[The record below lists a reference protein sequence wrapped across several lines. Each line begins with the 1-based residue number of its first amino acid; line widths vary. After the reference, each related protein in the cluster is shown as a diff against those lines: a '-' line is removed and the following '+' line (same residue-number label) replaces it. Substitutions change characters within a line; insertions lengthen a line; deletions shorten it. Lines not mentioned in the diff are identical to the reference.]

1 MKSTK
6 LIPLLVVSF
15 LLSLTFMHYKPS
27 CVTRNLLEMYQ
38 INEICDKTSDD
49 LMSRYTKHDFTYEPD
64 KKVHSEALIRYIKNN
79 DIKHII
85 EYLPHVAPFGILFL
99 IGICSCV
106 GWFFYCFCCCCPSC
120 CCKPNS
126 NNKPGCCGYTSSI
139 ILLAVYGIIVA
150 LAVTNFGLSTT
161 LLEGINGASCAFFKF
176 YDTVLHGESEEVQ
189 LPRWDGIEKIINKL
203 DETAEL
209 IDDIDFD
216 IDERGSAI
224 EAIKDQNNQISS
236 TIKTLDYEV
245 PNIRKSITS
254 MYPEFDLL
262 QTYTPM
268 NNPNSELGQIY
279 NEYINHIGVPFTILN
294 NSQKPFE
301 KIVSNKREFS
311 NSLSK
316 SANTISKIEN
326 RFNDIA
332 DKVLNEWYTLQ
343 SKINSYGPILYF
355 LLCGFFCFFG
365 VLGFLST
372 MFYCCCKYGCMKFM
386 LHLTWNFFTL
396 LAFVGMLI
404 GSRCC
409 LVGKVSSDAVG
420 VVSFLFG
427 DNLQSDE
434 VLFFKEGK
442 STELI
447 NICVNG
453 DGNMRETL
461 NLNEMMEP
469 LNQLYNL
476 SKFMDESY
484 NNVSKCDFPVLKGVK
499 DKYDNCKDT
508 SGWVINTYAEVRN
521 EIMGKG
527 VMFLFEGD
535 NCPSSVTECLKFE
548 EFIDGNEK
556 NEEKLLSKIKQ
567 YDISVLLE
575 SKIRDLIKYTSVCKT
590 YLTKNPSI
598 RQSHEEMWKIATVGI
613 NGDKS
618 LKENLETELKN
629 RKEFTDKLYSIFSS
643 ILGEPQDNST
653 TNVFDIINCGM
664 YTYI

>member
-1 MKSTK
+1 MKSSK

-27 CVTRNLLEMYQ
+27 SVTRNLLEMYQ

-64 KKVHSEALIRYIKNN
+64 KKVHSEALIRYIKDN

-85 EYLPHVAPFGILFL
+85 EYLPQVAPFGILFL

-139 ILLAVYGIIVA
+139 ILLAIYGIIVA

-189 LPRWDGIEKIINKL
+189 LPRWDGIEKIVNKL

-209 IDDIDFD
+209 IKDIDFNVSP
-216 IDERGSAI
+216 SAI
-224 EAIKDQNNQISS
+224 EEIEKQTDEIND
-236 TIKTLDYEV
+236 TIQTLDNEV
-245 PNIRKSITS
+245 PLIRESITNVS
-254 MYPEFDLL
+254 SEIDLL
-262 QTYTPM
+262 KTYTPK
-268 NNPNSELGQIY
+268 NNPDSELGQIY
-279 NEYINHIGVPFTILN
+279 NEYINHIKVPFTILN

-301 KIVSNKREFS
+301 EIINNKREFS

-332 DKVLNEWYTLQ
+332 DKVLDEWYTLQ

-355 LLCGFFCFFG
+355 LLCGFFFFFG

-372 MFYCCCKYGCMKFM
+372 MFYCCCKCGCMKFT
-386 LHLTWNFFTL
+386 LHLTWNFFTF

-404 GSRCC
+404 GSICC

-420 VVSFLFG
+420 VVSFLFR

-434 VLFFKEGK
+434 VLFFREGK

-447 NICVNG
+447 NICING

-476 SKFMDESY
+476 SKFMNESY
-484 NNVSKCDFPVLKGVK
+484 KNVSGYDFPVLEGVK
-499 DKYDNCKDT
+499 KKYDNCKDT
-508 SGWVINTYAEVRN
+508 SEWVIKTYAEVRN
-521 EIMGKG
+521 EMMGKE
-527 VMFLFEGD
+527 VMFLFKEDENVCPKEENCRYFENYIQEGNEELLSNETD
-535 NCPSSVTECLKFE
+535 QYGISLKSKIQDLIIYSSVC
-548 EFIDGNEK
+548 
-556 NEEKLLSKIKQ
+556 Q
-567 YDISVLLE
+567 
-575 SKIRDLIKYTSVCKT
+575 T
-590 YLTKNPSI
+590 YLNENSSI
-598 RQSHEEMWKIATVGI
+598 RTSHETMRKVRKVATD
-613 NGDKS
+613 GDKS
-618 LKENLETELKN
+618 LQKNLETELSN
-629 RKEFTDKLYSIFSS
+629 RKEFTNKLYSIFSS

>member
-1 MKSTK
+1 MKSSK

-27 CVTRNLLEMYQ
+27 SVTRNLLEMYQ

-64 KKVHSEALIRYIKNN
+64 KKVHSEALIRYIKDN

-85 EYLPHVAPFGILFL
+85 EYLPQVAPFGILFL

-139 ILLAVYGIIVA
+139 ILLSVYGIIVA

-176 YDTVLHGESEEVQ
+176 YDTVLHGENEEVQ
-189 LPRWDGIEKIINKL
+189 LPRWDGIEKIVNKL

-209 IDDIDFD
+209 IDDIEFN
-216 IDERGSAI
+216 IDDCTSAI
-224 EAIKDQNNQISS
+224 EAIKAQNNLN
-236 TIKTLDYEV
+236 TIIQTLDDKV
-245 PNIRKSITS
+245 PHIRDSIKKINS
-254 MYPEFDLL
+254 KFDLL
-262 QTYTPM
+262 ETYTPK
-268 NNPNSELGQIY
+268 NNPDSELGKIY
-279 NEYINHIGVPFTILN
+279 NEYINHIEVPFTILT
-294 NSQKPFE
+294 NSQEPFE
-301 KIVSNKREFS
+301 EIVRNKHEFS

-332 DKVLNEWYTLQ
+332 DKVLDEWYTLQ

-372 MFYCCCKYGCMKFM
+372 MSTMFYCCCKCGCMKFI

-404 GSRCC
+404 GSICC

-420 VVSFLFG
+420 VVSFLFR

-434 VLFFKEGK
+434 VLFFREGK

-447 NICVNG
+447 NICING

-476 SKFMDESY
+476 SKFMNESY
-484 NNVSKCDFPVLKGVK
+484 KNVSGYDFPVLEGVK
-499 DKYDNCKDT
+499 KKYDNCKDT
-508 SGWVINTYAEVRN
+508 SEWVIKTYAEVRN
-521 EIMGKG
+521 EMMGKE
-527 VMFLFEGD
+527 VMFLFKED
-535 NCPSSVTECLKFE
+535 ENVCPKEENCRYFE
-548 EFIDGNEK
+548 NYIQEGNE
-556 NEEKLLSKIKQ
+556 ELLSYEIDR
-567 YDISVLLE
+567 YGISDPLK
-575 SKIRDLIKYTSVCKT
+575 SKIQDLTIYASMCQNLIKNSLIGT
-590 YLTKNPSI
+590 N
-598 RQSHEEMWKIATVGI
+598 HETMWKVATD
-613 NGDKS
+613 GDKS
-618 LKENLETELKN
+618 LQKNLETELSN
-629 RKEFTDKLYSIFSS
+629 RKEFTNKLYSIFSS

>member
-1 MKSTK
+1 MKSSK

-27 CVTRNLLEMYQ
+27 SVTRNLLEMYQ

-49 LMSRYTKHDFTYEPD
+49 LMSRYTKHDFIYEPD
-64 KKVHSEALIRYIKNN
+64 KKVHSEALIRYIKDN

-85 EYLPHVAPFGILFL
+85 EYLPQVAPFGILFL

-139 ILLAVYGIIVA
+139 ILLAIYGIIVA

-189 LPRWDGIEKIINKL
+189 LPRWDGIEKIVNKL

-209 IDDIDFD
+209 IDNIN
-216 IDERGSAI
+216 I
-224 EAIKDQNNQISS
+224 EDSTGEIGEIENKNAKINNIIHKLDKDVPTISHS
-236 TIKTLDYEV
+236 E
-245 PNIRKSITS
+245 
-254 MYPEFDLL
+254 LL
-262 QTYTPM
+262 KTYTPK
-268 NNPNSELGQIY
+268 NNPDSELGKIY
-279 NEYINHIGVPFTILN
+279 NEYINHIGIPFTILN

-301 KIVSNKREFS
+301 EIVKNKHEFS
-311 NSLSK
+311 NSLWK

-326 RFNDIA
+326 RFNNIA
-332 DKVLNEWYTLQ
+332 DKVLDEWYTLQ

-372 MFYCCCKYGCMKFM
+372 MFYCCCKCGCMKFM

-396 LAFVGMLI
+396 LAFVGMLV
-404 GSRCC
+404 GSICC

-434 VLFFKEGK
+434 VLLFREGK

-447 NICVNG
+447 DICINR

-476 SKFMDESY
+476 SKFMNESY
-484 NNVSKCDFPVLKGVK
+484 KNVSECEFQVLKRVK
-499 DKYDNCKDT
+499 DKYDNCKDK
-508 SGWVINTYAEVRN
+508 WFEDTYN
-521 EIMGKG
+521 
-527 VMFLFEGD
+527 
-535 NCPSSVTECLKFE
+535 NLKFE
-548 EFIDGNEK
+548 MNNTKKLFLFSEDTCPEGNQCYFFEKFIQDEKVDETALLKEITSNGISEFK
-556 NEEKLLSKIKQ
+556 TKI
-567 YDISVLLE
+567 L
-575 SKIRDLIKYTSVCKT
+575 DLAKYFCGCS
-590 YLTKNPSI
+590 LI
-598 RQSHEEMWKIATVGI
+598 QRSHETMLENAPV
-613 NGDKS
+613 
-618 LKENLETELKN
+618 LQQNLETELSN
-629 RKEFTDKLYSIFSS
+629 RKEFTNKLYSIFSS

>member
-1 MKSTK
+1 MKSSK

-27 CVTRNLLEMYQ
+27 SVTRNLLEMYQ

-64 KKVHSEALIRYIKNN
+64 KKVHSEALIRYIKDN
-79 DIKHII
+79 DIKHIF
-85 EYLPHVAPFGILFL
+85 EYLPQVAPFGILFL

-139 ILLAVYGIIVA
+139 ILLAIYGIIVA

-189 LPRWDGIEKIINKL
+189 LPRWDGIEKIANKL
-203 DETAEL
+203 DETAKL
-209 IDDIDFD
+209 IDSIEFNIEDCT
-216 IDERGSAI
+216 SAI
-224 EAIKDQNNQISS
+224 NAIRNQNNLS
-236 TIKTLDYEV
+236 TIIQTLDDEV
-245 PNIRKSITS
+245 PRIRDSIKKIN
-254 MYPEFDLL
+254 PKFDLL
-262 QTYTPM
+262 ETYTPK
-268 NNPNSELGQIY
+268 NNPDSELGQIY
-279 NEYINHIGVPFTILN
+279 NEYINHIEVPFTILN

-301 KIVSNKREFS
+301 EIVRNKHEFS

-332 DKVLNEWYTLQ
+332 DKVLDEWYTLQ

-355 LLCGFFCFFG
+355 LLCRFFCFFG

-372 MFYCCCKYGCMKFM
+372 MFYCFCKYGCMKFT

-404 GSRCC
+404 GSICC

-434 VLFFKEGK
+434 VLLFREGK

-447 NICVNG
+447 DICING
-453 DGNMRETL
+453 DGNMEDTL
-461 NLNEMMEP
+461 KLNEMVEP
-469 LNQLYNL
+469 LNKLYNL
-476 SKFMDESY
+476 NKFMDESY
-484 NNVSKCDFPVLKGVK
+484 NNVSRFRFPEGVK
-499 DKYDNCKDT
+499 MKYDNCKDE
-508 SGWVINTYAEVRN
+508 WFEQTYNIVKN
-521 EIMGKG
+521 EM
-527 VMFLFEGD
+527 
-535 NCPSSVTECLKFE
+535 
-548 EFIDGNEK
+548 GNEK
-556 NEEKLLSKIKQ
+556 AIFLLREDEGNCPEDGNCFYFEDYIKDYKVDEETLSEEINSLGISEFKTKILDFAKYSCACSLIKQ
-567 YDISVLLE
+567 HDIMLE
-575 SKIRDLIKYTSVCKT
+575 
-590 YLTKNPSI
+590 
-598 RQSHEEMWKIATVGI
+598 IAPI
-613 NGDKS
+613 
-618 LKENLETELKN
+618 LKENLETELSN
-629 RKEFTDKLYSIFSS
+629 RKEFTNKLYSIFSS